1 MPKHGQTKS
10 LTQRERLLLG
20 ALANGA
26 TYAEAARQ
34 AGYTAKHLRQSGFQA
49 FQLVREKMP
58 EILERKGLTDDVVI
72 DKYLR
77 PALEAK
83 ETVFAKYEGKICD
96 KRDVVAWGPR
106 LSALD
111 IFFRL
116 KGSYAE
122 DNKQRGIGD
131 GIPLVQLTDGF
142 VRAINTAL
150 GVRGVLVPLNGT
162 ALPEGS
168 NGNGHRD
175 GAAIDEEILP
185 QD

>member
-1 MPKHGQTKS
+1 MPKNGKTN

-26 TYAEAARQ
+26 TYAEAARH
-34 AGYTAKHLRQSGFQA
+34 AGYSAKHLRQSGFQA
-49 FQLVREKMP
+49 FQILKMKMP
-58 EILERKGLTDDVVI
+58 ELLEKKGLSDDATI

-83 ETVFAKYEGKICD
+83 ETVFAKYEGKITD

-111 IFFRL
+111 ILFRL

-131 GIPLVQLTDGF
+131 SLPFAQLTDGF
-142 VRAINTAL
+142 IRAINTAL
-150 GVRGVLVPLNGT
+150 GMHGTLVPLNG
-162 ALPEGS
+162 AVLPEDS
-168 NGNGHRD
+168 NGNGH
-175 GAAIDEEILP
+175 GEIDLDVLP